1 MGMNRLLA
9 IILLFFSLAPVK
21 GQNTLPYYTFPV
33 SNANW
38 SVSSW
43 LYDHLQNV
51 SFCQQTCYYGIWGDT
66 IINGYTYHKIYT
78 NIYPNSSSQFFD
90 TTLATYLYSFRESG
104 RKIAVRGPGDP
115 ADVLHYD
122 FNVDPGDT
130 ATFNYDVNLYPSP
143 LISIDSV
150 YTTDGYR
157 RRFNF
162 TYDEWIEGIGS
173 TRSSRYPYFYYRT
186 NEQPLCTPTYSLECF
201 IENDTIKYSRFG
213 YCTCSYLN
221 GVDDIDVL
229 PGLTLSPNPA
239 NYSVNISNSGKRF
252 HSVFFRDVTGKL
264 VKEIRGEYTAVEIPL
279 EDLAPGIYF
288 IKVDAGSVVTRK
300 LVITR

>member
-1 MGMNRLLA
+1 MGMNRVLA
-9 IILLFFSLAPVK
+9 IIVLFFTLGPVK
-21 GQNTLPYYTFPV
+21 GQTTLPYYIFPV

-78 NIYPNSSSQFFD
+78 NIYPNSPSQFFD

-122 FNVDPGDT
+122 FNVAPGDT

-186 NEQPLCTPTYSLECF
+186 NEQPLCTPTYNLECF

-221 GVDDIDVL
+221 NVDETDL
-229 PGLTLSPNPA
+229 LSNLMIFPNPA
-239 NYSVNISNSGKRF
+239 TEVVNVSNGGKWIQMITF
-252 HSVFFRDVTGKL
+252 YDVTGKL
-264 VKEIRGEYTAVEIPL
+264 IKEITGNILGAEISL
-279 EDLAPGIYF
+279 NEFAPGVYF
-288 IKVDAGSVVTRK
+288 VKVTADSSVMRK
-300 LVITR
+300 LVIAR